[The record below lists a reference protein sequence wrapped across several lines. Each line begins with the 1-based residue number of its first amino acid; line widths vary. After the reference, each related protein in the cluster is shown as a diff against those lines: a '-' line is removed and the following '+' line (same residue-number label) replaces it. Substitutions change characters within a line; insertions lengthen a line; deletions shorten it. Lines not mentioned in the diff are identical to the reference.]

1 MFKKIIVEDWVKS
14 ALYKIGYM
22 KHNFCAKITREC
34 KNKIKFS
41 IKHHQYHFPQ
51 IVISILHTQK

>member
-22 KHNFCAKITREC
+22 KHNFVLKSHGSAKI
-34 KNKIKFS
+34 K
-41 IKHHQYHFPQ
+41 
-51 IVISILHTQK
+51 